1 VRGVGRVA
9 RMGQKSQCGPWWG
22 NLKGRLRRRR
32 RGDDNIEMDTK
43 K

>member
-1 VRGVGRVA
+1 
-9 RMGQKSQCGPWWG
+9 MGQKRQGGPWSL
-22 NLKGRLRRRR
+22 NLKGLSRIRR